1 MSKRFNFAKVN
12 IMKVVI
18 IMPSYNEATNI
29 GPMIKVLFD
38 EEFPKIKGA
47 EMHLLVVDDNSP
59 DGTGN
64 IVKKEMQKYPNLHLL
79 QGEKQGLGWAYV
91 RGMKY
96 AMKELGADAVVE
108 MDADFQHD
116 PKYVKD
122 VVKAFLDGADYVIGS
137 RYVKGGS
144 IPKGWPWYRKAM
156 SYFGNLFAK
165 VMLWKPGLH
174 DFTTGF
180 RLTRVKGVLEKVDL
194 DHLMEMKR
202 FAHKLDLFYR
212 TTKLTKKIVEVPI
225 DFKERTK
232 DSSKFVFK
240 EMIASYKTV
249 VLIRL
254 KESQR
259 LIKFGLVGFV
269 GFVVNYVFIR
279 VFRQINLSETFAW
292 LFATEL
298 AIISNFAWNNLW
310 TFSEKKIAGVKNIV
324 AKFVTFNVTSAGA
337 LVIQSIFGP
346 LGVKL
351 VGEQYTVL
359 VLAFVVA
366 LMVLPYNY
374 LMYNLVIWKTWKN
387 PFKKKTS

>member
-1 MSKRFNFAKVN
+1 
-12 IMKVVI
+12 
-18 IMPSYNEATNI
+18 MPAYNEATNI
-29 GPMIKVLFD
+29 GLMIKALFE
-38 EEFPKIKGA
+38 EEFPKIKDV

-59 DGTGN
+59 DGTGD
-64 IVKKEMQKYPNLHLL
+64 IVKKEMQKYPNLHIL

-96 AMKELGADAVVE
+96 SMKELKADAVIE

-122 VVKAFLDGADYVIGS
+122 LVKAFVDGADYVIGS

-144 IPKGWPWYRKAM
+144 IPKGWGLHRKAM
-156 SYFGNLFAK
+156 SFFGNMFAK

-180 RLTRVKGVLEKVDL
+180 RLTRVEGVLENVDL
-194 DHLMEMKR
+194 DSLMEIKR
-202 FAHKLDLFYR
+202 FAHKLDLFFR
-212 TTKLTKKIVEVPI
+212 TTKLAKKIVEVPI

-240 EMIASYKTV
+240 EMVASYKVV

-254 KESQR
+254 RESKR
-259 LIKFGLVGFV
+259 LIRFGIVGFA
-269 GFVVNYVFIR
+269 GFVVNFVFIR
-279 VFRQINLSETFAW
+279 LFRQMGLSETLAW
-292 LFATEL
+292 LFSTEL
-298 AIISNFAWNNLW
+298 AILNNFTWNNLW
-310 TFSEKKIAGVKNIV
+310 TFKEKQISGTKNIFS
-324 AKFVTFNVTSAGA
+324 KFLTFNATSAGA

-346 LGVKL
+346 LGVKM
-351 VGEQYTVL
+351 VGVQYDAL
-359 VLAFVVA
+359 VLAFVVVF
-366 LMVLPYNY
+366 MVLPYNY

-387 PFKKKTS
+387 PFKKKNS